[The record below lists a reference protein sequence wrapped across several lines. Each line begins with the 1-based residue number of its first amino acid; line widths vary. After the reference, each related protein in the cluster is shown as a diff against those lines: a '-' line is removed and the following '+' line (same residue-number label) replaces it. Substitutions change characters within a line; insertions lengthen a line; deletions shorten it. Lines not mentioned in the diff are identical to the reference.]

1 MKQLVKNAL
10 CLLTL
15 VCAILIIFSCEQDAI
30 LKKYVYPMPE
40 VTQIYPTRG
49 YVTQPFTI
57 LGSNFGDRTEPVKV
71 FFGGVPV
78 KKVISCK
85 DNCIV
90 VEVPEDAIDGEVT
103 LQVWTNPVIS
113 VGNFEVHSLPS
124 ITSITSNNEHGTAVA
139 APGDEVVIIG
149 TNFGTNK
156 DKVSVSFNGTAATVE
171 SVEDNRIVVI
181 TPDDYESGEVTVTIS
196 QYTEYTMT
204 GTKLVNP
211 TKPGDVT
218 ALYLKNYTRPF
229 VQFAYKDGQQ
239 GDGTMAIPTEWIVNE
254 AARQYINKNATYVD
268 ERVGGMF
275 HNNDALGMQTGW
287 GHPSSPLSVTN
298 GKMYQVA
305 TVTPGKYELIMTC
318 IEVNVATDHVY
329 LVVNRG
335 GDGLPDADQVE
346 GNSNV
351 VVSSNFTNV
360 AYNATP
366 VVTKLDFTLQEETEL
381 SIGFVASFG
390 KDKYF
395 KVSDIQLNL
404 VEVID

>member
-149 TNFGTNK
+149 TNFGANK

-181 TPDDYESGEVTVTIS
+181 TPDDYESGEVTVTKI
-196 QYTEYTMT
+196 
-204 GTKLVNP
+204 GR
-211 TKPGDVT
+211 
-218 ALYLKNYTRPF
+218 A
-229 VQFAYKDGQQ
+229 
-239 GDGTMAIPTEWIVNE
+239 
-254 AARQYINKNATYVD
+254 
-268 ERVGGMF
+268 
-275 HNNDALGMQTGW
+275 
-287 GHPSSPLSVTN
+287 
-298 GKMYQVA
+298 
-305 TVTPGKYELIMTC
+305 
-318 IEVNVATDHVY
+318 HV
-329 LVVNRG
+329 
-335 GDGLPDADQVE
+335 
-346 GNSNV
+346 
-351 VVSSNFTNV
+351 
-360 AYNATP
+360 
-366 VVTKLDFTLQEETEL
+366 
-381 SIGFVASFG
+381 
-390 KDKYF
+390 
-395 KVSDIQLNL
+395 
-404 VEVID
+404 